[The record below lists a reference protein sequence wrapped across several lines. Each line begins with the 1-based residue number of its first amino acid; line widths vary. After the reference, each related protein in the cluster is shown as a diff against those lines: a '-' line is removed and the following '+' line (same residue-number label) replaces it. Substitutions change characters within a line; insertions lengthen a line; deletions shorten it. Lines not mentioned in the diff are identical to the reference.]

1 MSESATE
8 VATEPAKLTKEQY
21 DLLLYL
27 EQSFWRTSGL
37 PSYEAIV
44 ANGVELSE
52 EVYYQAWINPRFL
65 DALRSRGV
73 PEHLLKTESGTFR
86 GRILTE
92 KQMQV
97 ANVLLDTL
105 DKRSRLKKLTELGVS
120 TSEYNQWLKDPLY
133 RSYCLE
139 RAEALLHENQHVAHM
154 SLIERVA
161 QGDLGAIRYFNSMT
175 GRYREKQSAAVEVN
189 VQNNYGTDT
198 LIKIV
203 EIIQKHVKDPDVL
216 AAIGD
221 EILALNTGGALPTA
235 GALPVGAPVGFET
248 ANPKLISGTVD
259 YGV

>member
-1 MSESATE
+1 MSDGST
-8 VATEPAKLTKEQY
+8 PAEAGTAVDTKLSKDQY

-44 ANGVELSE
+44 ASGIELSE

-65 DALRSRGV
+65 NALRSRGI
-73 PEHLLKTESGTFR
+73 PEHLLKTESGTFQ

-97 ANVLLDTL
+97 ANVLLDVL

-120 TSEYNQWLKDPLY
+120 TSEYNQWMKDPLY
-133 RSYCLE
+133 RSYCLD
-139 RAEALLHENQHVAHM
+139 RAEDLLNQNQHVAHM
-154 SLIERVA
+154 SLIDRVQ

-189 VQNNYGTDT
+189 VQNNYGSDT
-198 LIKIV
+198 LIAIV
-203 EIIQKHVKDPDVL
+203 EIIQKHVKDPAVL
-216 AAIGD
+216 SAIGD
-221 EILALNTGGALPTA
+221 EILALQHKNS
-235 GALPVGAPVGFET
+235 APVGVGGDRYI
-248 ANPKLISGTVD
+248 NPRVIEGKTMD
-259 YGV
+259 YGI